1 MISKLI
7 NQESVLTDLQQTL
20 DEIWN
25 LLDLKIQKYPRI
37 LNPYS
42 NIRTRLQILKLKN
55 EKEIK
60 HESRNR

>member
-1 MISKLI
+1 MNLSKII
-7 NQESVLTDLQQTL
+7 NQDLVLTDLQKTL
-20 DEIWN
+20 DEIWC
-25 LLDLKIQKYPRI
+25 LLDFKIQKYPRI

-60 HESRNR
+60 NESN